1 MRGYFTIILEVEF
14 PVTHSARQLADTI
27 LDRGKRF
34 DPQVLVTEVRN
45 ESLKPAVPSGERFIL
60 TVLGDDAPGIIHGI
74 AGCLAA
80 HGVNIVDLQARLDAA
95 RFALVVEAMI
105 PQDLTPETIRSE
117 LERFGRDHKIEAY
130 VQHENIFLATTEPGP
145 VLVGPAVRTQGA
157 PFHRTEDVLATL
169 SMIRQYKLDVRTVTM
184 GIDLQPCAA
193 PDLSTLCD
201 RIRERLVHYSGRLRA
216 VCREVEG
223 RYGIPI
229 VNRRIAVSP
238 IGWVAAGQR
247 TEGLLAI
254 ARTLDAV
261 AAEVGVDLVGGFS
274 ALVQKGWTEAERR
287 LIASLPEVLSTTER
301 VCASVNVGTTAAG
314 INMDA
319 ILALG
324 HVLKE
329 TAERTRDH
337 DGFGCAKLVIFANAP
352 SDNPFM
358 AGAFH
363 GPGEPDCVINIGVS
377 GPGVVKAAVEDLVT
391 HSPTG
396 PTLGEIAEEI
406 KSTAFRVTR
415 VGELIGREVAARLGV
430 SFGIVDL
437 SLAPTPQV
445 GDSVGEILQAMGVVR
460 IGAPGS
466 TAALALLN
474 DAVKKGGSFASSSV
488 GGLSGAFVAVSEDAA
503 LACAVET
510 GDLTLAKL
518 EAMTAV
524 CSVGLDMIAVPGETD
539 AETLA
544 ALIADEVA
552 IGVINHKTT

>member
-1 MRGYFTIILEVEF
+1 MY
-14 PVTHSARQLADTI
+14 
-27 LDRGKRF
+27 
-34 DPQVLVTEVRN
+34 
-45 ESLKPAVPSGERFIL
+45 
-60 TVLGDDAPGIIHGI
+60 
-74 AGCLAA
+74 
-80 HGVNIVDLQARLDAA
+80 
-95 RFALVVEAMI
+95 
-105 PQDLTPETIRSE
+105 
-117 LERFGRDHKIEAY
+117 
-130 VQHENIFLATTEPGP
+130 
-145 VLVGPAVRTQGA
+145 
-157 PFHRTEDVLATL
+157 RTEDVLSTL
-169 SMIRQYKLDVRTVTM
+169 SMIRQHKLDVRTVTM
-184 GIDLQPCAA
+184 GIDLHPCSS
-193 PDLSTLCD
+193 PDLSILCS
-201 RIRERLVHYSGRLRA
+201 RIRERLVHYAGRLRG
-216 VCREVEG
+216 VCRDVEA

-238 IGWVAAGQR
+238 IASIAAGH
-247 TEGLLAI
+247 TAEGYLAV
-254 ARTLDAV
+254 AKTLDSV
-261 AAEVGVDLVGGFS
+261 AAEVEVDLVGGYT
-274 ALVQKGWTEAERR
+274 ALVQKGWTDGDRR
-287 LIASLPEVLSTTER
+287 LIATLPEVLSTTSR

-324 HVLKE
+324 RVLKE
-329 TAERTRDH
+329 TAARTKDH

-352 SDNPFM
+352 TDNPFM

-363 GPGEPDCVINIGVS
+363 GSGEPDCVINIGVS
-377 GPGVVKAAVEDLVT
+377 GPGVVKAAVEDMVA
-391 HSPTG
+391 HSPSR

-415 VGELIGREVAARLGV
+415 VGELIGREVADRLGV

-445 GDSVGEILQAMGVVR
+445 GDSVGEILQAMGVRR

-488 GGLSGAFVAVSEDAA
+488 GGLSGAFVAVSEDSA
-503 LACAVET
+503 LANAVEV

-524 CSVGLDMIAVPGETD
+524 CSVGLDMIAVPGDTD

-544 ALIADEVA
+544 ALIADEIA
-552 IGVINHKTT
+552 IGVINHKTTAVRVIPVPEKKAGERAVFGGLFGEMAILPIHAAGVSADFVLQGGRIPAPLSSLKN

>member
-1 MRGYFTIILEVEF
+1 MY
-14 PVTHSARQLADTI
+14 
-27 LDRGKRF
+27 
-34 DPQVLVTEVRN
+34 
-45 ESLKPAVPSGERFIL
+45 
-60 TVLGDDAPGIIHGI
+60 
-74 AGCLAA
+74 
-80 HGVNIVDLQARLDAA
+80 
-95 RFALVVEAMI
+95 
-105 PQDLTPETIRSE
+105 
-117 LERFGRDHKIEAY
+117 
-130 VQHENIFLATTEPGP
+130 
-145 VLVGPAVRTQGA
+145 
-157 PFHRTEDVLATL
+157 RTEDVLATL
-169 SMIRQYKLDVRTVTM
+169 GMIRQHKLDVRTVTM
-184 GIDLQPCAA
+184 GVDLAGCGA
-193 PDLSTLCD
+193 PDLNEFCS
-201 RIRERLVHYSGRLRA
+201 RVRARLLHYAGRLRQ
-216 VCREVEG
+216 VCFEVEQ

-238 IGWVAAGQR
+238 VAGIASAHSV
-247 TEGLLAI
+247 EGYLEL

-261 AAEVGVDLVGGFS
+261 AEEVGVDLVGGFS
-274 ALVQKGWTEAERR
+274 AQVQKGWTDGAKR
-287 LIASLPEVLSTTER
+287 LIHTLPEVLSTTKR

-329 TAERTRDH
+329 TAERTRSH
-337 DGFGCAKLVIFANAP
+337 DGFGCAKLVVFANAP

-377 GPGVVKAAVEDLVT
+377 GPGVVKAAVEDLMARSTVN
-391 HSPTG
+391 
-396 PTLGEIAEEI
+396 PTLGEIAEVI

-415 VGELIGREVAARLGV
+415 VGELIGREVASRLGV
-430 SFGIVDL
+430 PFGIVDL

-445 GDSVGEILQAMGVVR
+445 GDSVGEILQAMGVAR

-503 LACAVET
+503 LAEAVER

-524 CSVGLDMIAVPGETD
+524 CSVGLDMIAVPGDTD

-552 IGVINHKTT
+552 IGVINHKTTAVRVIPVPGKAAGERAVFGGLFGEMAILPIHAAGGSTAFVRHGGRIPAPLSSLRN